1 MALDYWFQI
10 NLLDLQAENILE
22 WKIISQSRM
31 FSFKVFIILIFY
43 SSSKRYHRYSIFIF
57 FFKFLMITRDIMFF
71 FSNSLPY
78 RIVFAVLTEDS
89 LILYDSQQSIPFG
102 MISNIHYHQLS
113 DVTWWEYT
121 CQYWQSFILKNRISW
136 LQTAYQQRT
145 YGINAKK

>member
-1 MALDYWFQI
+1 MV
-10 NLLDLQAENILE
+10 LLQNQTIGLLLLHYTRLN
-22 WKIISQSRM
+22 
-31 FSFKVFIILIFY
+31 
-43 SSSKRYHRYSIFIF
+43 
-57 FFKFLMITRDIMFF
+57 FLLSAFLFLGNNAIMFF